1 MKIDSQVKELT
12 EAKEE
17 AARKQPLN
25 IRTLMG
31 NIKYFMEHLDDLL
44 LQQSN
49 PVLRAEFFGVLFD
62 RAPTYN
68 EIKYGTQN
76 PTQLTGINELFKLKN
91 LSYSEMVTLDHSV
104 YKVIIS
110 EIIRWNELLS
120 GLIPINIY

>member
-91 LSYSEMVTLDHSV
+91 LSYSEMVTPAGFEPAIFRL
-104 YKVIIS
+104 
-110 EIIRWNELLS
+110 RT
-120 GLIPINIY
+120 